1 MESKNLRLLWVVK
14 AIVFFDFLGVAF
26 VVPLMQTY
34 FTDANITGSNLHL
47 LHLLLP
53 FIISFF
59 WGLIR
64 SITWRP
70 FLHLQ
75 RYAIH

>member
-34 FTDANITGSNLHL
+34 FTDANITGSYPYL
-47 LHLLLP
+47 LYLLLP

-59 WGLIR
+59 WRLIR

-70 FLHLQ
+70 LLYLQ
-75 RYAIH
+75 RNAIH